1 MQLAQQGIILSFVDR
16 RPAILSVDAVTDIS
30 VSFNTEFF
38 EVVFRLPIQVMVN
51 TSDGNSELMTVT
63 WNEGSYNEAVAGVY
77 TILGTITP
85 SSGVRNPLGITAE
98 VDVTVEV
105 ALSPSDLANQIM
117 WLRENT
123 VNTGGQVD
131 NWINNFN
138 SARDMVKITDA
149 RRPGLNATGIEGS
162 LTTIDYL
169 LANSD
174 ILRCEGGLGL
184 TADYTIYMIIKV
196 TSFATT
202 QIILQNADND
212 VVFGNTGIMTQVRAT
227 TGDMWVDFRKNVSGS
242 TNQQRVEFPYNT
254 TAFSL
259 VHIKHDAAGAGA
271 SINVVKQDGA
281 LIKKNTGMEPVV
293 HNSNTLKIGG
303 TGFDTSTPFGGSIA
317 EVIITSDYHDAI
329 TEASVIDYFKTRY
342 PTELGDIAFFD
353 ETKFRP
359 IDSVSE
365 AWNGLDAILRGDG
378 KYDFVAGTLTGKIYY
393 LEQGATIND
402 WTTTLLVDT
411 LREIQSLKVYGR
423 TSANRLVLLSAHK
436 DSAALNDNI
445 GKIMVHYADTTDDQG
460 AYTSATPLPAHD
472 YPQQIVVYDID
483 NDGENEFIFSFQGG
497 GVGEG
502 GVSWFKFTDINAP
515 LGGGTEHV
523 CIQHSGAWWIDGP
536 YDIGGTDR
544 WIFSARNNRN
554 PGNEVP
560 GLYYLTP
567 ASPVTNT
574 WAETTID
581 NSVID
586 FGHWSVGNIFGN
598 TNDIVIQNFSNDDIY
613 AYNGASAFAE
623 STIITGASAGVGT
636 NLKIITGNV
645 INGRS
650 SFLSFTENDW
660 AYLNYW
666 NGSAWARRK
675 LFQTL
680 GHPADNEIFYLDID
694 NSGFLT
700 IVFDDNTNLANANVR
715 MFRL

>member
-1 MQLAQQGIILSFVDR
+1 MSFFHTLLTVGGIHIESID
-16 RPAILSVDAVTDIS
+16 PVTDIS
-30 VSFNTEFF
+30 VSFNTDFF

-51 TSDGNSELMTVT
+51 TSDGNSQLMTVN
-63 WNEGSYNEAVAGVY
+63 WQEGSYDGTTANIY
-77 TILGTITP
+77 TIIGTITLP
-85 SSGVRNPLGITAE
+85 GGIKNPLLLTAT

-105 ALSPSDLANQIM
+105 ALSPSDLLNQIM
-117 WLRENT
+117 WLRETNT
-123 VNTGGQVD
+123 NTGGQVD
-131 NWINNFN
+131 NWTNKFN
-138 SARDMVKITDA
+138 AALDMIKITDP
-149 RRPGLNATGIEGS
+149 RRPGLNAAGIEGS
-162 LTTIDYL
+162 LTSIDYL

-184 TADYTIYMIIKV
+184 TADFTIYIVLKV
-196 TSFATT
+196 TAFAAT
-202 QIILQNADND
+202 QLIIENTDND
-212 VVFGNTGIMTQVRAT
+212 AAFGNTGIQAQVRIT
-227 TGDMWVDFRKNVSGS
+227 TGDMWVDFRKNIAGS
-242 TNQQRVEFPYNT
+242 TNQQRVEFPYNS
-254 TAFSL
+254 TAWHL
-259 VHIKHDAAGAGA
+259 IHLKHDSVGAGT

-281 LIKKNTGMEPVV
+281 LIKKNTGMQPVV

-303 TGFDTSTPFGGSIA
+303 TGFDTSTPLGGSIA

-329 TEASVIDYFKTRY
+329 TEASVIDYFRTRY
-342 PTELGDIAFFD
+342 PIELGEIEFFD

-365 AWNGLDAILRGDG
+365 AWNGLDSILRGDG

-411 LREIQSLKVYGR
+411 LREIQSLKVFGR
-423 TSANRLVLLSAHK
+423 TSGGRLILLSAHK
-436 DSAALNDNI
+436 DSSSTNDNI
-445 GKIMVHYADTTDDQG
+445 GKIMTHLADTTDDQG
-460 AYTSATPLPAHD
+460 AYTSATPIAAHD

-483 NDGENEFIFSFQGG
+483 NDGIDEFIFSFQGN

-502 GVSWFKFTDINAP
+502 GVSWFKFTNVNTP
-515 LGGGTEHV
+515 LSGGTEHV

-567 ASPVTNT
+567 ASPVTNA

-581 NSVID
+581 NTVLD

-598 TNDIVIQNFSNDDIY
+598 SNDIVIQNFSNDDIY
-613 AYNGASAFAE
+613 AYNGASSFAK
-623 STIITGASAGVGT
+623 STIITGVSSGIGT
-636 NLKIITGNV
+636 QLKIITGNI

-650 SFLSFTENDW
+650 SFVSFVEDDW

-666 NGSAWARRK
+666 NGSTWSRRK

-680 GHPADNEIFYLDID
+680 GHPADNEMFYLDID

-700 IVFDDNTNLANANVR
+700 VVFDDNTNLAAANVM